1 MGFRLGLVFA
11 KFLTIILKAITANIF
26 DRNSEI
32 VSHFKKVVIA
42 LEMLL
47 VILTLKPIFGAPLPW
62 VGSGLRLVC

>member
-11 KFLTIILKAITANIF
+11 KFLTIILKAITANIS
-26 DRNSEI
+26 DRNSEN